1 MTNNTVSPM
10 NIKLLAMRA
19 VLLAV
24 VVVQVHSKSSVL
36 VFAVAVVVHFINCK
50 LAKWASSRT
59 LVGSSK

>member
-1 MTNNTVSPM
+1 M

-24 VVVQVHSKSSVL
+24 VVVQVHSKFSVL
-36 VFAVAVVVHFINCK
+36 AFAVAVVVHFINCK